1 MKIKK
6 FLIVSL
12 SLIGFCLPAFAEL
25 NIPAPYNYI
34 NDYAGIIEEKIEI
47 LLNEELQN
55 IKLQQGIEISVL
67 TVDSLQDYPI
77 DMYANQT
84 FRQWGIG
91 NKENDSGILY
101 LIAPFQRQSKIEI
114 GYGIEK
120 ILTDYKTKLIQE
132 LANPYFQEEKYT
144 YGIALVL
151 DELILS
157 IEDENYIPEY
167 KRSTEENL
175 IFGGVIWFIM
185 IWIPLVVFGNKKKAR
200 YRSSILT
207 TQLFAIPISYLTYS
221 ENIFWA
227 LPLIYLI
234 GVTTYYIHMGIKKG
248 YIKPGNTNGSSS
260 NNSSGPFS
268 GGSSGSSFGGFSGGS
283 SGGGGSS
290 NSW

>member
-12 SLIGFCLPAFAEL
+12 SLICFCLPAFAKL

-34 NDYAGIIEEKIEI
+34 NDYAGIIEDKIEI

-77 DMYANQT
+77 DMYVNQT

-91 NKENDSGILY
+91 NQENDSGILY
-101 LIAPFQRQSKIEI
+101 LIAPFQRQSRIEL

-120 ILTDYKTKLIQE
+120 ILTDYETKLIQE

-157 IEDENYIPEY
+157 IEGENYIPEY
-167 KRSTEENL
+167 KRSIQESL
-175 IFGGVIWFIM
+175 IFGGIIWFTM
-185 IWIPLVVFGNKKKAR
+185 IFIPLIFFMNKKEASYK
-200 YRSSILT
+200 SSIIT
-207 TQLFAIPISYLTYS
+207 TQLFATPISFLTYS

-227 LPLIYLI
+227 FPLIYVI
-234 GVTTYYIHMGIKKG
+234 AVTTYYIHMAIKKG
-248 YIKPGNTNGSSS
+248 YIRPDNNISSS
-260 NNSSGPFS
+260 SSDSSGPFS

>member
-12 SLIGFCLPAFAEL
+12 SLICFCLPAFAEL
-25 NIPAPYNYI
+25 NIPTPSNYI
-34 NDYAGIIEEKIEI
+34 NDYAGIIEDKIEI
-47 LLNEELQN
+47 LLNQELQN

-101 LIAPFQRQSKIEI
+101 LIAPFQRQSRIEL

-120 ILTDYKTKLIQE
+120 ILTDYETQTIQE
-132 LANPYFQEEKYT
+132 LGNPYFQEENYT
-144 YGIALVL
+144 YGILHVL
-151 DELILS
+151 ENLMLS
-157 IEDENYIPEY
+157 IEGENYIPEY

-175 IFGGVIWFIM
+175 IFAGIIWFTM
-185 IWIPLVVFGNKKKAR
+185 IFIPMLFFINKKEASYK
-200 YRSSILT
+200 SSIIT
-207 TQLFAIPISYLTYS
+207 TQLFASPISFITYS
-221 ENIFWA
+221 ENIFWTF
-227 LPLIYLI
+227 PLIYI
-234 GVTTYYIHMGIKKG
+234 IAVTTYYIHMGIKKG
-248 YIKPGNTNGSSS
+248 YIRPGNNISSSS
-260 NNSSGPFS
+260 NNSGPFS

-283 SGGGGSS
+283 SGGGGST

>member
-25 NIPAPYNYI
+25 NIPSPYNYI
-34 NDYAGIIEEKIEI
+34 NDYAGIIEDKIEI

-101 LIAPFQRQSKIEI
+101 LIAPFQRQSRIEL

-120 ILTDYKTKLIQE
+120 ILTDYETKIIQE
-132 LANPYFQEEKYT
+132 LGNPFFKDEKYT
-144 YGIALVL
+144 YGIVNVL
-151 DELILS
+151 ENLMLS
-157 IEDENYIPEY
+157 IEGENYIPEY
-167 KRSTEENL
+167 KRSIQENL
-175 IFGGVIWFIM
+175 IFAGFIWFTM
-185 IWIPLVVFGNKKKAR
+185 IFIPMIFFMNKKEASYK
-200 YRSSILT
+200 SSIIT
-207 TQLFAIPISYLTYS
+207 TQLFATPISFLTYS

-227 LPLIYLI
+227 FPLIYI
-234 GVTTYYIHMGIKKG
+234 IAVTTYYIHMAIKKG
-248 YIKPGNTNGSSS
+248 YIRPGNNIASSS
-260 NNSSGPFS
+260 NNSGPFS
-268 GGSSGSSFGGFSGGS
+268 GGSSGGSFGGFSGGS

>member
-6 FLIVSL
+6 LFITFL
-12 SLIGFCLPAFAEL
+12 FCISFSIPTFAAL
-25 NIPAPYNYI
+25 DIPNPSGYI
-34 NDYAGIIEEKIEI
+34 NDYANIIDNQKQEKLESA
-47 LLNEELQN
+47 LQS
-55 IKLQQGIEISVL
+55 IKINQGIEISVL

-77 DMYANQT
+77 DTYANQT

-91 NKENDSGILY
+91 NQENDSGILY
-101 LIAPFQRQSKIEI
+101 LIAPFQRQSRIEL

-120 ILTDYKTKLIQE
+120 ILTDYETKLIQE

-175 IFGGVIWFIM
+175 IFGEVTWFIM

-207 TQLFAIPISYLTYS
+207 TQIFAIPISYLTYS

-227 LPLIYLI
+227 LPLLYLI

-268 GGSSGSSFGGFSGGS
+268 GGSSGGSFGGFSGGS